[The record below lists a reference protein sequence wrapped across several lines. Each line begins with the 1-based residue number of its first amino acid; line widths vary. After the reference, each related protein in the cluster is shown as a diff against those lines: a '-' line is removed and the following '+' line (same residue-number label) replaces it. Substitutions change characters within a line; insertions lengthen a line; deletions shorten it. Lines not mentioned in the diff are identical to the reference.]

1 MAFGITAPVPYRWL
15 AAGIVAMLV
24 ALLVSSMICSK
35 HPIMPPSPTPP
46 ELRGDRLIV
55 NAYLVSRGDPMP
67 DCGTLAVS
75 NEMIFT
81 DEYAD
86 SATRSVLVPCA
97 ELPRPM
103 YSSDAGN
110 APVLEVGHLY
120 RLELVP
126 AGVDRWRAARIDLI
140 SRLLD

>member
-15 AAGIVAMLV
+15 LAASIVIVAALV
-24 ALLVSSMICSK
+24 LPRMTCSK
-35 HPIMPPSPTPP
+35 RPTAVQP

-67 DCGTLAVS
+67 DCGQFAGAS
-75 NEMIFT
+75 EMIFT

-86 SATRSVLVPCA
+86 SATRTVLVPCA

-103 YSSDAGN
+103 YSRDAGD
-110 APVLEVGHLY
+110 APVLEVGALY

-126 AGVDRWRAARIDLI
+126 ASTIRWRAERIDLI
-140 SRLLD
+140 SRQLD